1 MTRYVLCD
9 LDGTLCDI
17 AHRRTYLTGG
27 GKPDW
32 KSFFAGIPDDP
43 PHLDVMDTLND
54 LRDTYR
60 VILVSGR
67 PNTYRGV
74 TEAWLAKYAVA
85 YEALLMRAAGD
96 RRPDALIK
104 PQLVEDYLGPEW
116 PRLVRYAIDDRPSV
130 IRAWQAHGVEVID
143 VGDGI
148 EF

>member
-1 MTRYVLCD
+1 MAYVLCD

-17 AHRRTYLTGG
+17 SHRRPYLTGG

-32 KSFFAGIPDDP
+32 KSFFDGIPDDGP
-43 PHLDVMDTLND
+43 RLDVMDTLND
-54 LRDTYR
+54 LRDTHQ

-67 PNTYRGV
+67 PSTYRPQ

-96 RRPDALIK
+96 RRPDDVIK
-104 PQLVEDYLGPEW
+104 PELVEAYLGPEW
-116 PRLVRYAIDDRPSV
+116 ASQVAVVIDDRPSV
-130 IRAWQAHGVEVID
+130 IRAWRGHGLHVID
-143 VGDGI
+143 VGDGV